1 MDLDMLDGVNCHRN
15 DRCCSSHW

>member
-15 DRCCSSHW
+15 DRSSHW